1 MQSFIIHHWP
11 GGQYQLFNNMER
23 VKRGLRFLFIVLL
36 VVMASFGL
44 AVTGN
49 VNNRERYMDN
59 EIKIEMTHNK
69 EEDEDEEEAKE

>member
-1 MQSFIIHHWP
+1 
-11 GGQYQLFNNMER
+11 MEK

-59 EIKIEMTHNK
+59 EIRIEMTHNK

>member
-1 MQSFIIHHWP
+1 MTDINF
-11 GGQYQLFNNMER
+11 FNKMEK

-36 VVMASFGL
+36 VIMASFGL

-69 EEDEDEEEAKE
+69 EEDEDEDEAKE

>member
-1 MQSFIIHHWP
+1 MTSINF
-11 GGQYQLFNNMER
+11 FNKMET

-44 AVTGN
+44 AFTGN